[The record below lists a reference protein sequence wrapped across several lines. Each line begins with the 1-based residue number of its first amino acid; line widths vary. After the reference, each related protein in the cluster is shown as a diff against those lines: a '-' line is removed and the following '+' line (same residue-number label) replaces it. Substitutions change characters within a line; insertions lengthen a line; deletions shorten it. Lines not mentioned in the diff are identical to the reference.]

1 MCGIAGIYTKSNK
14 SYKNEIKFMT
24 DSLTHRG
31 PDSFGYRIDE
41 REGLFLGHRRLRVV
55 DLSKKADQPMYS
67 ASKDTILVFN
77 GEIYNHKKIRKDLEK
92 KGYKFNSQ
100 SDSEVIVYGY
110 KEYGTKI
117 FEKLDGVF
125 GLGIWDERKKKLFV
139 CRDRIGVVPLYYIYD
154 SGTFYFASEVKA
166 FKKVWSFKLSIES
179 FRTLLGFMY
188 NFHPKN
194 TMVEGVYKVRPGTY
208 LEVSEKGIKEKT
220 YWSLKIKRNNV
231 SYEKAV
237 SETEKLLKEAVEKR
251 VLNCDVPQG
260 VLLSGGID
268 SSMIAALATKVSGS
282 EKVKTFTAISD
293 SKRDER
299 GYAKIVAKH
308 IGSNHTEVYMDS
320 KNILRSIDKIIQA
333 YDDLNSVDPGV
344 VSVWLLSNEIRKL
357 GMRVVLTGEGA
368 DEVFGGYSW
377 YGLSKFPFNIIPNF
391 LRNSFYY
398 YVLSRVTT
406 NKFFNYHKKLFNKQV
421 KSHKYGIFDQIT
433 SFEIKDQLPN
443 HFNMKV
449 NKGNMAHG
457 VEPRVPFLDYKL
469 LQYVCNL
476 PSEYKLKGPFFN
488 YWMSW
493 EKRILRDVAKKY
505 LPEEILMRKKHGFML
520 SMVDTMNADI
530 KYVRKRINNNRGVIL
545 KVLDSKYLDWLMK
558 DTSNKI
564 LATEKEFM
572 TWKLFL
578 FSVWYDYFFR

>member
-1 MCGIAGIYTKSNK
+1 MCGIAGIYTNKNRSFEKDIKSMADALK
-14 SYKNEIKFMT
+14 
-24 DSLTHRG
+24 HRG
-31 PDSFGYRIDE
+31 PDSYGYHIDE
-41 REGLFLGHRRLRVV
+41 KQGLYFGHRRLRII
-55 DLSKKADQPMYS
+55 DLSKRADQPMYS
-67 ASKDTILVFN
+67 VDKDIIIVFN
-77 GEIYNHKKIRKDLEK
+77 GEIYNHLEIKKDLED
-92 KGYKFNSQ
+92 KGYKFKST
-100 SDSEVIVYGY
+100 SDTEVIIYGY

-125 GLGIWDERKKKLFV
+125 GIGLWDEKKKELFV
-139 CRDRIGVVPLYYIYD
+139 VRDRIGVIPLYYISD

-166 FKKVWSFKLSIES
+166 FKKVWDFKLNIES
-179 FRTLLGFMY
+179 FKTLLGFMY

-194 TMVEGVYKVRPGTY
+194 TMVEGVQKVRPGTY
-208 LEVSEKGIKEKT
+208 LEVSNKGIKEKT

-231 SYEKAV
+231 SYEEAV
-237 SETEKLLKEAVEKR
+237 IQTEKLLKEAVEKR

-268 SSMIAALATKVSGS
+268 SSMVAAIAAKVSGS

-299 GYAKIVAKH
+299 EHARTVANY
-308 IGSNHTEVYMDS
+308 IGSEHTEVYMDS
-320 KNILRSIDKIIQA
+320 KNILRSIDDIIDT

-344 VSVWLLSNEIRKL
+344 VSVWLLSDKIRKL

-377 YGLSKFPFNIIPNF
+377 YGLSKFPFNLLPPF
-391 LRNSFYY
+391 LRNSFFY

-406 NKFFNYHKKLFNKQV
+406 NRFFNFHRKLFNRQV
-421 KSHKYGIFDQIT
+421 KSHKYGIFDQIA

-449 NKGNMAHG
+449 NKGNMIHG
-457 VEPRVPFLDYKL
+457 VEPRVPYLDYKL

-476 PSEYKLKGPFFN
+476 PPKYKLKGFFFN

-505 LPEEILMRKKHGFML
+505 LPEEIFMRKKHGFML
-520 SMVDTMNADI
+520 SMVDTMNADME
-530 KYVRKRINNNRGVIL
+530 YVRKRIKNNEEVISGVL
-545 KVLDSKYLDWLMK
+545 GKKYLNWLFK
-558 DTSNKI
+558 STDNKI

-572 TWKLFL
+572 TWKLLL
-578 FSVWYDYFFR
+578 FSVWYDKLIK

>member
-1 MCGIAGIYTKSNK
+1 MCGIAGIYTKEDK
-14 SYKNEIKFMT
+14 PFEKDLKNMT
-24 DSLTHRG
+24 NALKHRG
-31 PDSFGYRIDE
+31 PDSFGYHVDE
-41 REGLFLGHRRLRVV
+41 KKGLYLGHRRLRII
-55 DLSKKADQPMYS
+55 DLSKRADQPMYS
-67 ASKDTILVFN
+67 ADKDIIIVFN
-77 GEIYNHKKIRKDLEK
+77 GEIYNHLDIKKDLEK
-92 KGYKFNSQ
+92 KGYKFKSS
-100 SDSEVIVYGY
+100 SDTEVIIYGY

-125 GLGIWDERKKKLFV
+125 GIGLWDESKRKLFV
-139 CRDRIGVVPLYYIYD
+139 VRDRLGVIPLYYIYD
-154 SGTFYFASEVKA
+154 SKTFYFASEVKA
-166 FKKVWSFKLSIES
+166 FKKVWDFKLNIES
-179 FRTLLGFMY
+179 FKTLLGFMY

-194 TMVEGVYKVRPGTY
+194 TMVGDVYKVRPGTY
-208 LEVSEKGIKEKT
+208 LEITDKGIKEET
-220 YWSLKIKRNNV
+220 YWNLKIKRNRIL
-231 SYEKAV
+231 YKDAV
-237 SETEKLLKEAVEKR
+237 EQTEKLLKEAVEKR

-268 SSMIAALATKVSGS
+268 SSMVAALAAKVSGS

-299 GYAKIVAKH
+299 EHARTVANH
-308 IGSNHTEVYMDS
+308 IGSEHTEVYMDS
-320 KNILRSIDKIIQA
+320 KNILRSIDDIIDT

-344 VSVWLLSNEIRKL
+344 VSVWLLSDKIRKL

-377 YGLSKFPFNIIPNF
+377 YGLSKFPFNLLPPF
-391 LRNSFYY
+391 LRNIFYY

-406 NKFFNYHKKLFNKQV
+406 NKFFSFHRKLFNRQV
-421 KSHKYGIFDQIT
+421 KSHRYEIYDQIT

-457 VEPRVPFLDYKL
+457 VEPRVPYLDYKL
-469 LQYVCNL
+469 VQFVCNL
-476 PSEYKLKGPFFN
+476 PPVFKLKGPVFN

-505 LPEEILMRKKHGFML
+505 LPKEIFMRKKHGFML

-530 KYVRKRINNNRGVIL
+530 KYVRKRIKNNREVISS
-545 KVLDSKYLDWLMK
+545 VLGEKYLNELFE
-558 DTSNKI
+558 DTGNKI

-578 FSVWYDYFFR
+578 FSVWYDKLIK